1 MNLNA
6 LNSVVVNGSRSTVII
21 SGDAAVTAKA
31 LVTADLSFVEFGS
44 VAVNSTALLSADSL
58 HIHGAVATLV
68 GSAGVLATTETLS
81 TASSAI
87 VATASVTAILL
98 RSVPTSIG
106 FNGSAAVSAIV
117 ADEVGAS
124 AVDGTASVA
133 AIGTIITPTTTAISA
148 GATVTPADL
157 GSVVAIRKSPVDIS
171 CSALV
176 RAEGTYNRLPDGFA
190 FVQGKG
196 SAVVSQSG
204 VTHFCSGV
212 AAPTVSAQVIADAQQ
227 IQHAQ
232 GAVVVSASVGVYAFS
247 TGDAEVDGPLTC
259 VASVTANPVRN
270 LFGSVEV
277 IGSADARVAVNE
289 PNQRFACD
297 ASISASANV
306 SANLFHIFKPRAA
319 VLAAA
324 SVEPSAARLALPSA
338 DISASG
344 RAFVSESATTRIV
357 TGDIDIAP
365 AVTITATLTYTHKT
379 ATVEYGASASLA
391 ALGIFARYGS
401 VSFGVSASVAPTGTR
416 GVSAYGEV
424 EAEASASSAAI
435 RVVKPSCDVAALGEV
450 ALTPT
455 HKQVAT
461 ADTMQGSGVVAAF
474 PSTNSAA
481 LNKPAFTFV
490 RPPYLSY
497 FARPPYTSLLSR
509 TSSPTTF
516 RRAA

>member
-21 SGDAAVTAKA
+21 SGDAAVTAEA
-31 LVTADLSFVEFGS
+31 LVTADASFIESGS
-44 VAVNSTALLSADSL
+44 VAVNSSALLSADPL
-58 HIHGAVATLV
+58 HLHGAVATLV

-87 VATASVTAILL
+87 VATATVTAVLL
-98 RSVPTSIG
+98 RSVPTSIE
-106 FNGSAAVSAIV
+106 FTGSAAVSAVV

-124 AVDGTASVA
+124 ALDGTASVA
-133 AIGTIITPTTTAISA
+133 AIGTIITPTTVAISA
-148 GATVTPADL
+148 GATVTLADL

-176 RAEGTYNRLPDGFA
+176 RAEVTYNRLPDGFA

-196 SAVVSQSG
+196 RAVTSQSG

-212 AAPTVSAQVIADAQQ
+212 AAPTVSAQVSANAQQ

-232 GAVVVSASVGVYAFS
+232 GAVVVSASVAVFAFN

-277 IGSADARVAVNE
+277 TGTADARVAVNE
-289 PNQRFACD
+289 PNQIFACN

-306 SANLFHIFKPRAA
+306 SAYLFHIFKARAS

-324 SVEPSAARLALPSA
+324 SVEPSPARLALPNA

-357 TGDIDIAP
+357 TSDIDITP
-365 AVTITATLTYTHKT
+365 DVTITATLTYTHKT
-379 ATVEYGASASLA
+379 ATVEYGASALVA
-391 ALGIFARYGS
+391 ALGSYIKFGNA
-401 VSFGVSASVAPTGTR
+401 SFSVSASVAPTGTR

-424 EAEASASSAAI
+424 EAEASISSVAI

-450 ALTPT
+450 APVPT
-455 HKQVAT
+455 HIKAAT
-461 ADTMQGSGVVAAF
+461 ADTMQGSGAVFAF

-497 FARPPYTSLLSR
+497 FARPPYTSVLSR